1 MEDIMINLDTLRQ
14 ITADDPVLLQELLA
28 TFFRSTREDILNL
41 TAAINNHQ
49 NSQVASLA
57 HRIKGGA
64 VIVGADQLV
73 LVARHLEHYGQ
84 QAQTERYE
92 PLLLELQD
100 AFRQIESQYPD
111 L

>member
-1 MEDIMINLDTLRQ
+1 MINLDTLRQ
-14 ITADDPVLLQELLA
+14 FTADDPVLLQELLT

-41 TAAINNHQ
+41 KTAINNHQ
-49 NSQVASLA
+49 NSQVASFA

-73 LVARHLEHYGQ
+73 LVAGHLERHGQ

-100 AFRQIESQYPD
+100 AFRQIELQHPN

>member
-1 MEDIMINLDTLRQ
+1 MINLDTLQQ
-14 ITADDPVLLQELLA
+14 ITADDPVLLHELLA

-41 TAAINNHQ
+41 KAAVNNQQ
-49 NSQVASLA
+49 NSQVVSFA

-73 LVARHLEHYGQ
+73 LLASDLEHSGQ
-84 QAQTERYE
+84 QAQTDRYE
-92 PLLLELQD
+92 PLFLELQD
-100 AFRQIESQYPD
+100 AFRQIEYHYPG